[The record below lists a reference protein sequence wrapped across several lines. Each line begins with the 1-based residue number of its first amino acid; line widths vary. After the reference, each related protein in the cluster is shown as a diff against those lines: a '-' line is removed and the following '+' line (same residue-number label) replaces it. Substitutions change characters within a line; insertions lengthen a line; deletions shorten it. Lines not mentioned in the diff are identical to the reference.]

1 MGIPESQLQTWSHQG
16 ATASASAIY
25 ERVRTALQTD
35 PVLSVRSFDVFL
47 QGSYRNST
55 NIRGDSDVD
64 VVVKL
69 NETYMP
75 DYSRLDA
82 YTRSVVEGNA
92 QPATYTFADFRR
104 DVSNAIHRA
113 FPNHSVAEGGKS
125 IKIPRTANNI
135 PADVVP
141 CLEYRLYLPPRTLL
155 GEASYVDGIWLRDV
169 QRNYEV
175 ISFPKQH
182 YENGVTKH
190 SQTAEWYKPTV
201 RVFKNALGWM
211 EDHGLLHDG
220 VASSHAI
227 ECLLFNVP
235 HQQFGRSC
243 QTTFVN
249 VVNWLAGADLTGF
262 VCQNGVQRLFE
273 QNRWTIEKARTYI
286 DALVQMWQQWGQD
299 ARVRF

>member
-92 QPATYTFADFRR
+92 QPATYTFTDFRR
-104 DVSNAIHRA
+104 DVSNAIRRA
-113 FPNHSVAEGGKS
+113 FPNHSVTEGGKS

-141 CLEYRLYLPPRTLL
+141 CLEYRLYFPPRTLL

-175 ISFPKQH
+175 VSFPKQH
-182 YENGVTKH
+182 FDNGVTKH
-190 SQTAEWYKPTV
+190 GQTAEWYKPTA
-201 RVFKNALGWM
+201 RVFKNARGWL
-211 EDHGLLHDG
+211 EDRRLIQDG

-235 HQQFGRSC
+235 HQQFGGSY
-243 QTTFVN
+243 QTTFIN

-273 QNRWTIEKARTYI
+273 QNRWTIEKAQAYI
-286 DALVQMWQQWGQD
+286 GALVQMWQQWGQD